1 MIGGLIAVILAV
13 AAGFG
18 VGDRRRARL
27 ERRKAE
33 QDQARALTYRRS
45 IP

>member
-1 MIGGLIAVILAV
+1 MIGGLVGVVLAV
-13 AAGFG
+13 AAFAF
-18 VGDRRRARL
+18 GDRRRARL